1 MTLCKG
7 VGPNINYWI
16 EKCFA
21 ISWISSERHL
31 SKNLMQH
38 LLQTDYMYNL
48 TTMIIKYRYEKI

>member
-16 EKCFA
+16 VKCFA

-38 LLQTDYMYNL
+38 LLHTD
-48 TTMIIKYRYEKI
+48 